1 MSANN
6 NETNIEAIAT
16 AVAYVPVAE
25 AELLQANYE
34 GDEGAEFLCELMNT
48 MNYFE
53 SYLENPEDLCLPD
66 ENGEIPY
73 VAFIEMMSELRNTKW
88 AKRTLTRMENF
99 VAGKVPAARLT
110 ELQKSEDPEY
120 VECLNC
126 SSYYKGKAELEKH
139 QARKICQER
148 NTRMFLKGTTKKLPS
163 GKILRIC
170 LVLDD
175 LIKKSIAYKKSIEPE
190 LEEEKV
196 AEEEYEVE
204 CMRGCGNSVI
214 TNSANK
220 DGFGYTCNDCLKKE
234 EEEYEVKGIWKV
246 RVYWGKDNVDYY
258 DEGGADFHSY
268 WDNLEEASLAYESA
282 IGTGSFYKVELVD
295 ITDGKDIIDCEWETE
310 DGCYECGRPLGTIHY
325 TNGEDDVCS
334 DCVCESEDEV
344 EVGDYLNGKTW
355 DGANWVKLD
364 DDSDSDDEDPDPQ
377 HRKLVKHI
385 IKLAHRWEGEILN
398 LASNKYSGCGLAA
411 LPTEKLFLLIK
422 VMNQQISDKQEE
434 KIIMSC
440 IDCSITK
447 EMALE
452 TIKIKYPH
460 LYEDVENNWDKYHKK
475 YLETKKA

>member
-1 MSANN
+1 MN
-6 NETNIEAIAT
+6 NENNIEAT
-16 AVAYVPVAE
+16 AVANVPVAE

-99 VAGKVPAARLT
+99 VAGKAPAVRLT

-126 SSYYKGKAELEKH
+126 RSHYKGKAELEKH

-196 AEEEYEVE
+196 AEENVYWKVRVYWGKE
-204 CMRGCGNSVI
+204 
-214 TNSANK
+214 
-220 DGFGYTCNDCLKKE
+220 KE
-234 EEEYEVKGIWKV
+234 EEGYYEGYCWSGDEEDPEWKDEWDNIEEARLAFKGVIRRDVYWRVELVKFTDGKNIIDCEWKTEEEKGIWKV
-246 RVYWGKDNVDYY
+246 RVYWGKDNNVDYY
-258 DEGGADFHSY
+258 DGADWKTE
-268 WDNLEEASLAYESA
+268 WDNIEEARLAFESA

-295 ITDGKDIIDCEWETE
+295 ITDGKDIIDDEWETE

-334 DCVCESEDEV
+334 DCVCESEDEEV
-344 EVGDYLNGKTW
+344 KVGDVLNGETW
-355 DGANWVKLD
+355 DGANWVKV
-364 DDSDSDDEDPDPQ
+364 ED
-377 HRKLVKHI
+377 
-385 IKLAHRWEGEILN
+385 
-398 LASNKYSGCGLAA
+398 
-411 LPTEKLFLLIK
+411 
-422 VMNQQISDKQEE
+422 
-434 KIIMSC
+434 
-440 IDCSITK
+440 
-447 EMALE
+447 
-452 TIKIKYPH
+452 
-460 LYEDVENNWDKYHKK
+460 
-475 YLETKKA
+475 YL

>member
-6 NETNIEAIAT
+6 NETNINTIAT
-16 AVAYVPVAE
+16 AVANVPVAE
-25 AELLQANYE
+25 AELLQANYN

-99 VAGKVPAARLT
+99 VAGKAPAVRLT

-126 SSYYKGKAELEKH
+126 RSHYKGKAELEKH

-196 AEEEYEVE
+196 AEEKV
-204 CMRGCGNSVI
+204 S
-214 TNSANK
+214 
-220 DGFGYTCNDCLKKE
+220 
-234 EEEYEVKGIWKV
+234 WKV
-246 RVYWGKDNVDYY
+246 RVYWGKEFGFNDFY
-258 DEGGADFHSY
+258 DGADWKTE
-268 WDNLEEASLAYESA
+268 WDNIDDGRLAFESA
-282 IGTGSFYKVELVD
+282 IGTDSYYRVELVE
-295 ITDGKDIIDCEWETE
+295 ITDGEESIDCEWETE
-310 DGCYECGRPLGTIHY
+310 DGCYECGRPLGSVQH

-334 DCVCESEDEV
+334 DCVCESERDSNSEDEEV
-344 EVGDYLNGKTW
+344 KVGDYLNGETW
-355 DGANWVKLD
+355 DGANWVKV
-364 DDSDSDDEDPDPQ
+364 ED
-377 HRKLVKHI
+377 
-385 IKLAHRWEGEILN
+385 
-398 LASNKYSGCGLAA
+398 
-411 LPTEKLFLLIK
+411 
-422 VMNQQISDKQEE
+422 
-434 KIIMSC
+434 
-440 IDCSITK
+440 
-447 EMALE
+447 
-452 TIKIKYPH
+452 
-460 LYEDVENNWDKYHKK
+460 
-475 YLETKKA
+475 YL